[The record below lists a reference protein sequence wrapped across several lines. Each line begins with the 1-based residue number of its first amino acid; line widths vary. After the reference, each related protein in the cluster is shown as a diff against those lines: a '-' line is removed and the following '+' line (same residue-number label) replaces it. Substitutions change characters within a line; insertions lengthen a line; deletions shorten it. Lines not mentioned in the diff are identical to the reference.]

1 MSKFTCDINVNEKSD
16 KNHLLF
22 EIHGNESYGM
32 NRTIVNA
39 IRRTLL
45 SSIETYA
52 FRTKYEKSDIVIEK
66 NETSLHNEFILD
78 RVGLIPLYIDPKLIE
93 NNPLKYLFELTVKHD
108 NSKPITLITAGDFDI
123 YEIKKTVTETANYQ
137 NGMITKIDKSNYDM
151 DKKVSDKIKSE
162 IFRPYKGKYYCLLHE
177 LKSTNSEDNVQEL
190 VLYGSP
196 SVSIAKEDAR
206 WQGVSCATYS
216 YKIDEEM
223 FKQIR
228 EEKLSREELP
238 EEEHESFRKDLFLK
252 EGQRYFHR
260 DNNGEPYWYNFDI
273 ESQHFLNAKELFI
286 RANEIIIGSL
296 EVFKEELENVLDEE
310 IKSLIQ
316 FKYHNSEEKKS
327 VVNMIVEMPA
337 VIQINNIWHGF
348 EDTLGSII
356 QSHISNH
363 MINET
368 SPLNVI
374 GYKRTHPLED
384 KYQFTMSFNPKH
396 ILGGVDTDEKTRTS
410 ALVQEI
416 SQACDELS
424 GIFGEIIK
432 SGMGI

>member
-1 MSKFTCDINVNEKSD
+1 MSKFTCDININEKSD
-16 KNHLLF
+16 KKNLTF
-22 EIHGNESYGM
+22 EINGNDEYGL

-52 FRTKYEKSDIVIEK
+52 FRTEYGKSDIVIEK

-78 RVGLIPLYIDPKLIE
+78 RIGMIPLYIDPKLIE
-93 NNPLKYLFELTVKHD
+93 NNPNKYLFVLNVKHD
-108 NSKPITLITAGDFDI
+108 NSKPITLITAEDFDI
-123 YEIKKTVTETANYQ
+123 YEIKKTVAESPDYQ

-162 IFRPYKGKYYCLLHE
+162 IFRPYKDKYYCLLHE
-177 LKSTNSEDNVQEL
+177 LKSTNSDKNVQEL

-206 WQGVSCATYS
+206 WQAVSCSTYS

-223 FKQIR
+223 CKKII

-238 EEEHESFRKDLFLK
+238 EDEHEKFRKDLFLK

-260 DNNGEPYWYNFDI
+260 DKNSEPYWYNFEI
-273 ESQHFLNAKELFI
+273 ESQHFLSAKDLFI
-286 RANEIIIGSL
+286 RANDIIIKSL
-296 EVFKEELENVLDEE
+296 EVFKDELQHILDD
-310 IKSLIQ
+310 
-316 FKYHNSEEKKS
+316 EEKKIIKFKYYNDDEKKS
-327 VVNMIVEMPA
+327 IVNMIVEMPA
-337 VIQINNIWHGF
+337 VIKINHIWHGF
-348 EDTLGSII
+348 DDTLGSII
-356 QSHISNH
+356 QTHISNH

-384 KYQFTMSFNPKH
+384 KYLFTMSFNPKH
-396 ILGGVDTDEKTRTS
+396 ILGGVDVDEKTRTS
-410 ALVQEI
+410 ALVQEL
-416 SQACDELS
+416 SQACDELI

-432 SGMGI
+432 SSMSI

>member
-1 MSKFTCDINVNEKSD
+1 MSKFTCDININEKSD
-16 KNHLLF
+16 KKNLTF
-22 EIHGNESYGM
+22 EINGNDEYGL

-52 FRTKYEKSDIVIEK
+52 FRTEYNKSDIVIEK

-78 RVGLIPLYIDPKLIE
+78 RIGMIPLYIDPKLIE
-93 NNPLKYLFELTVKHD
+93 NNPNKYLFVLNVKHD
-108 NSKPITLITAGDFDI
+108 NSKPITLITAEDFDI
-123 YEIKKTVTETANYQ
+123 YEIKKTVAESPDYQ
-137 NGMITKIDKSNYDM
+137 NGLITDIDRNNYETSTLSDSV
-151 DKKVSDKIKSE
+151 KKE
-162 IFRPYKGKYYCLLHE
+162 IFRPYKDKYYCLLHE
-177 LKSTNSEDNVQEL
+177 LKSTNSDKNVQEL

-206 WQGVSCATYS
+206 WQAVSCSTYS

-223 FKQIR
+223 CKKII

-238 EEEHESFRKDLFLK
+238 EDEHEKFRKDLFLK

-260 DNNGEPYWYNFDI
+260 DNNGEPYWYNFEI
-273 ESQHFLNAKELFI
+273 ESQHFLSAKDLFI
-286 RANEIIIGSL
+286 RANDIIIKSL
-296 EVFKEELENVLDEE
+296 EVFKDELQHILDD
-310 IKSLIQ
+310 
-316 FKYHNSEEKKS
+316 EEKKIIKFKYYNDDEKKS
-327 VVNMIVEMPA
+327 IVNMIVEMPA
-337 VIQINNIWHGF
+337 VIKINHIWHGF
-348 EDTLGSII
+348 DDTLGSII
-356 QSHISNH
+356 QTHISNH

-384 KYQFTMSFNPKH
+384 KYLFTMSFNPKH
-396 ILGGVDTDEKTRTS
+396 ILGGVDVDEKTRTS
-410 ALVQEI
+410 ALVQEL
-416 SQACDELS
+416 SQACDELI

-432 SGMGI
+432 SSMSI

>member
-1 MSKFTCDINVNEKSD
+1 MSKFTCDININEKSD
-16 KNHLLF
+16 KKNLTF
-22 EIHGNESYGM
+22 EINGNDEYGL

-52 FRTKYEKSDIVIEK
+52 FRTEYGKSDIVIEK

-78 RVGLIPLYIDPKLIE
+78 RIGMIPLYIDPKLIE
-93 NNPLKYLFELTVKHD
+93 NNPNKYLFVLNVKHD
-108 NSKPITLITAGDFDI
+108 NSKPITLITAEDFDI
-123 YEIKKTVTETANYQ
+123 YEIKKTVAESPDYQ
-137 NGMITKIDKSNYDM
+137 NGLITDIDRNNYETSTLSDSV
-151 DKKVSDKIKSE
+151 KKE
-162 IFRPYKGKYYCLLHE
+162 IFRPYKDKYYCLLHE
-177 LKSTNSEDNVQEL
+177 LKSTNSDKNVQEL

-206 WQGVSCATYS
+206 WQAVSCSTYS

-223 FKQIR
+223 CKKII

-238 EEEHESFRKDLFLK
+238 EDEHEKFRKDLFLK

-260 DNNGEPYWYNFDI
+260 DNNGEPYWYNFEI
-273 ESQHFLNAKELFI
+273 ESQHFLSAKDLFI
-286 RANEIIIGSL
+286 RANDIIIKSL
-296 EVFKEELENVLDEE
+296 EVFKDELQHILDD
-310 IKSLIQ
+310 
-316 FKYHNSEEKKS
+316 EEKKIIKFKYYNDDEKKS
-327 VVNMIVEMPA
+327 IVNMIVEMPA
-337 VIQINNIWHGF
+337 VIKINHIWHGF
-348 EDTLGSII
+348 DDTLGSII
-356 QSHISNH
+356 QTHISNH

-384 KYQFTMSFNPKH
+384 KYLFTMSFNPKH
-396 ILGGVDTDEKTRTS
+396 ILGGVDVDEKTRTS
-410 ALVQEI
+410 ALVQEL
-416 SQACDELS
+416 SQACDELI

-432 SGMGI
+432 SSMSI

>member
-1 MSKFTCDINVNEKSD
+1 MSKFTCDININEKSD
-16 KNHLLF
+16 KKNLTF
-22 EIHGNESYGM
+22 EINGNDEYGL

-52 FRTKYEKSDIVIEK
+52 FRTEYNKSDIVIEK

-78 RVGLIPLYIDPKLIE
+78 RIGMIPLYIDPKLIE
-93 NNPLKYLFELTVKHD
+93 NNPNKYLFVLNVKHD
-108 NSKPITLITAGDFDI
+108 NSKPITLITAEDFDI
-123 YEIKKTVTETANYQ
+123 YEIKKTVAESPDYQ
-137 NGMITKIDKSNYDM
+137 NGLITDIDRNNYETSTLSDSV
-151 DKKVSDKIKSE
+151 KKE
-162 IFRPYKGKYYCLLHE
+162 IFRPYKDKYYCLLHE
-177 LKSTNSEDNVQEL
+177 LKSTNSDKNVQEL

-206 WQGVSCATYS
+206 WQAVSCSTYS

-223 FKQIR
+223 CKKII

-238 EEEHESFRKDLFLK
+238 EDEHEKFRKDLFLK

-260 DNNGEPYWYNFDI
+260 DKNSEPYWYNFEI
-273 ESQHFLNAKELFI
+273 ESQHFLSAKDLLI
-286 RANEIIIGSL
+286 RANDIIIKSL
-296 EVFKEELENVLDEE
+296 EVFKDELQHILDD
-310 IKSLIQ
+310 
-316 FKYHNSEEKKS
+316 EEKKIIKFKYYNDDEKKS
-327 VVNMIVEMPA
+327 IVNMIVEMPA
-337 VIQINNIWHGF
+337 VIKINHIWHGF
-348 EDTLGSII
+348 DDTLGSII
-356 QSHISNH
+356 QTHISNH

-384 KYQFTMSFNPKH
+384 KYLFTMSFNPKH
-396 ILGGVDTDEKTRTS
+396 ILGGVDVDEKTRTS
-410 ALVQEI
+410 ALVQEL
-416 SQACDELS
+416 SQACDELI

-432 SGMGI
+432 SSMSI

>member
-1 MSKFTCDINVNEKSD
+1 MSKFTCDININEKSD
-16 KNHLLF
+16 KKNLTF
-22 EIHGNESYGM
+22 EINGNDEYGL

-52 FRTKYEKSDIVIEK
+52 FRTEYNKSDIVIEK

-78 RVGLIPLYIDPKLIE
+78 RIGMIPLYIDPKLVE
-93 NNPLKYLFELTVKHD
+93 NNPNKYLFVLNVKHD
-108 NSKPITLITAGDFDI
+108 NSKPITLITAEDFDI
-123 YEIKKTVTETANYQ
+123 YEIKKTVAESPDYQ
-137 NGMITKIDKSNYDM
+137 NGLITDIDRNNYETSTLSDSV
-151 DKKVSDKIKSE
+151 KKE
-162 IFRPYKGKYYCLLHE
+162 IFRPYKDKYYCLLHE
-177 LKSTNSEDNVQEL
+177 LKSTNSDKNVQEL

-206 WQGVSCATYS
+206 WQAVSCSTYS

-223 FKQIR
+223 CKKII

-238 EEEHESFRKDLFLK
+238 EDEHEKFRKDLFLK

-260 DNNGEPYWYNFDI
+260 DNNGEPYWYNFEI
-273 ESQHFLNAKELFI
+273 ESQHFLSAKDLFI
-286 RANEIIIGSL
+286 RANDIIIKSL
-296 EVFKEELENVLDEE
+296 EVFKDELQHILDD
-310 IKSLIQ
+310 
-316 FKYHNSEEKKS
+316 EEKKIIKFKYYNDDEKKS
-327 VVNMIVEMPA
+327 IVNMIVEMPA
-337 VIQINNIWHGF
+337 VIKINHIWHGF
-348 EDTLGSII
+348 DDTLGSII
-356 QSHISNH
+356 QTHISNH

-384 KYQFTMSFNPKH
+384 KYLFTMSFNPKH
-396 ILGGVDTDEKTRTS
+396 ILGGVDVDEKTRTS
-410 ALVQEI
+410 ALVQEL
-416 SQACDELS
+416 SQACDELI

-432 SGMGI
+432 SSMSI

>member
-1 MSKFTCDINVNEKSD
+1 MSKFTCDININEKSD
-16 KNHLLF
+16 KKNLTF
-22 EIHGNESYGM
+22 EINGNDEYGL

-52 FRTKYEKSDIVIEK
+52 FRTEYGKSDIVIEK

-78 RVGLIPLYIDPKLIE
+78 RIGMIPLYIDPKLIE
-93 NNPLKYLFELTVKHD
+93 NNPNKYLFVLNVKHD
-108 NSKPITLITAGDFDI
+108 NSKPITLITAEDFDI
-123 YEIKKTVTETANYQ
+123 YEIKKTVAESPDYQ

-162 IFRPYKGKYYCLLHE
+162 IFRPYKDKYYCLLHE
-177 LKSTNSEDNVQEL
+177 LKSTNSDKNVQEL

-206 WQGVSCATYS
+206 WQAVSCSTYS

-223 FKQIR
+223 CKKII

-238 EEEHESFRKDLFLK
+238 EDEHEKFRKDLFLK

-260 DNNGEPYWYNFDI
+260 DNNGEPYWYNFEI
-273 ESQHFLNAKELFI
+273 ESQHFLSAKDLFI
-286 RANEIIIGSL
+286 KANEIIIKSL
-296 EVFKEELENVLDEE
+296 EVFKDELQHILDD
-310 IKSLIQ
+310 
-316 FKYHNSEEKKS
+316 EEKKIIKFKYYNDDEKKS
-327 VVNMIVEMPA
+327 IVNMIVEMPA
-337 VIQINNIWHGF
+337 VIKINHIWHGF
-348 EDTLGSII
+348 DDTLGSII
-356 QSHISNH
+356 QTHISNH

-384 KYQFTMSFNPKH
+384 KYLFTMSFNPKH
-396 ILGGVDTDEKTRTS
+396 ILGGVDVDEKTRTS
-410 ALVQEI
+410 ALVQEL
-416 SQACDELS
+416 SQACDELI
-424 GIFGEIIK
+424 GIFGEIINK
-432 SGMGI
+432 SNGI

>member
-1 MSKFTCDINVNEKSD
+1 MSKFTCDININEKSD
-16 KNHLLF
+16 KKNLTF
-22 EIHGNESYGM
+22 EINGNDEYGL

-52 FRTKYEKSDIVIEK
+52 FRTEYNKSDIVIEK

-78 RVGLIPLYIDPKLIE
+78 RIGMIPLYIDPKLIE
-93 NNPLKYLFELTVKHD
+93 NNPNKYLFVLNVKHD
-108 NSKPITLITAGDFDI
+108 NSKPITLITAEDFDI
-123 YEIKKTVTETANYQ
+123 YEIKKTVAESPDYQ
-137 NGMITKIDKSNYDM
+137 NGLITDIDRNNYETSTLSDSV
-151 DKKVSDKIKSE
+151 KKE
-162 IFRPYKGKYYCLLHE
+162 IFRPYKDKYYCLLHE
-177 LKSTNSEDNVQEL
+177 LKSTNSDKNVQEL

-206 WQGVSCATYS
+206 WQAVSCSTYS

-223 FKQIR
+223 CKKII

-238 EEEHESFRKDLFLK
+238 EDEHEKFRKDLFLK

-260 DNNGEPYWYNFDI
+260 DKNSEPYWYNFEI
-273 ESQHFLNAKELFI
+273 ESQHFLSAKDLFI
-286 RANEIIIGSL
+286 RANDIIIKSL
-296 EVFKEELENVLDEE
+296 EVFKDELQHILDD
-310 IKSLIQ
+310 
-316 FKYHNSEEKKS
+316 EEKKIIKFKYYNDDEKKS
-327 VVNMIVEMPA
+327 IVNMIVEMPA
-337 VIQINNIWHGF
+337 VIKINHIWHGF
-348 EDTLGSII
+348 DDTLGSII
-356 QSHISNH
+356 QTHISNH

-384 KYQFTMSFNPKH
+384 KYLFTMSFNPKH
-396 ILGGVDTDEKTRTS
+396 ILGGVDVDEKTRTS
-410 ALVQEI
+410 ALVQEL
-416 SQACDELS
+416 SQACDELI

-432 SGMGI
+432 SSMSI